1 MQFDQIIFMAIR
13 SLQTNKLRSFLTMLG
28 VIIGVMSVILLISLG
43 SGLQGYIVKQLENVG
58 SNLIIIYPGKLDLKT
73 LGQGGAVASITS
85 PKFILKDATDLVNG
99 SQYIEAAIPSAVAQG
114 VLKYQDQKTYTE
126 LLGLTANFHQVMNSP
141 LSAGDYFSESD
152 DRAGRK
158 VIILGSEIAKTL
170 FGDLDPIGKRVI
182 VNDFRFTVVGV
193 LKNRGV
199 SGGQEDH
206 VVIPI
211 TTEMH
216 IFNQTKVFAIY
227 AKVINSN
234 EMDAASADIKR
245 ILLNRLTEDDFTLL
259 TMKDLLG
266 AVSSIL
272 DVLTLALGGIAA
284 ISLLVGGIGI
294 MNIMLVSVTERTQ
307 EIGLRKAL
315 GATPNIIMVQFL
327 IEAVV
332 LSVGG
337 GMIGMALGGGI
348 ALIMRIFI
356 PTEVTLWS
364 VILAFSVSAIIGIV
378 FGVMPARKA
387 AKMNPIEA
395 LRYE

>member
-1 MQFDQIIFMAIR
+1 MQFDQIIFMAVR
-13 SLQTNKLRSFLTMLG
+13 SLQANKLRSFLTMLG
-28 VIIGVMSVILLISLG
+28 VIIGVMSVILLIALG
-43 SGLQGYIVKQLENVG
+43 SGLQRYIVQQLENVG
-58 SNLIIIYPGKLDLKT
+58 SNLIIIYPGKLDLKS
-73 LGQGGAVASITS
+73 LGQGGAVASMIA
-85 PKFILKDATDLVNG
+85 PKFVIKDATDIKNG
-99 SQYIEAAIPSAVAQG
+99 SPFVEAAIPTTVAQG
-114 VLKYQDQKTYTE
+114 VLKYQDQKTFTE
-126 LLGLTANFHQVMNSP
+126 LLGMTANFPQVMNSP
-141 LSAGDYFSESD
+141 LASGDYFSESD

-170 FGDLDPIGKRVI
+170 FGTEDPVDKRVI
-182 VNDFRFTVVGV
+182 VNETRFTVIGV

-199 SGGQEDH
+199 SGGNEDH
-206 VVIPI
+206 VIIPI
-211 TTEMH
+211 TTQMH
-216 IFNQTKVFAIY
+216 IFNQDKVYAIY

-234 EMDAASADIKR
+234 EMDAATSDIKR
-245 ILLNRLTEDDFTLL
+245 ILLNRLTEDDFTVL

-266 AVSSIL
+266 AVSAIL

-315 GATPNIIMVQFL
+315 GATPNVIMIQFL

-337 GMIGMALGGGI
+337 GMIGMALGAGI
-348 ALIMRIFI
+348 ALIMRAFI

-364 VILAFSVSAIIGIV
+364 VLLAFSVSAIIGII
-378 FGVMPARKA
+378 FGVAPARKA

>member
-13 SLQTNKLRSFLTMLG
+13 SLQANKVRSFLTMLG
-28 VIIGVMSVILLISLG
+28 VIIGVMSVILLTALG

-58 SNLIIIYPGKLDLKT
+58 SNLIIVYPGKLDLKS
-73 LGQGGAVASITS
+73 LGQGGMASITS
-85 PKFILKDATDLVNG
+85 PKFVLKDANDLETQ
-99 SQYIEAAIPSAVAQG
+99 SQYIEAVVPSAVAQG

-126 LLGLTANFHQVMNSP
+126 LLGLTANFSQVMNSP
-141 LSAGDYFSESD
+141 LASGEYFTESD
-152 DRAGRK
+152 DRSGRK
-158 VIILGSEIAKTL
+158 VIILGSEIAKNL
-170 FGDLDPIGKRVI
+170 FGTEEPIDKKVV
-182 VNDFRFTVVGV
+182 VNESRFTVIGV

-216 IFNQTKVFAIY
+216 LFNQNKVFALY

-245 ILLNRLTEDDFTLL
+245 ILLGRLTEDDFTLL

-315 GATPNIIMVQFL
+315 GATPNVIMIQFL

-337 GMIGMALGGGI
+337 GMIGMLLGGGI
-348 ALIMRIFI
+348 ALIMRLFI

-364 VILAFSVSAIIGIV
+364 VSLAFSVSAIIGIV

>member
-1 MQFDQIIFMAIR
+1 MAIR
-13 SLQTNKLRSFLTMLG
+13 SLQANKVRSFLTMLG
-28 VIIGVMSVILLISLG
+28 VIIGVMSVILLTALG

-58 SNLIIIYPGKLDLKT
+58 SNLIIVYPGKLDLKS
-73 LGQGGAVASITS
+73 LGQGGMASITS
-85 PKFILKDATDLVNG
+85 PKFVLKDANDLETQ
-99 SQYIEAAIPSAVAQG
+99 SQYIEAVVPSAVAQG

-126 LLGLTANFHQVMNSP
+126 LLGLTANFSQVMNSP
-141 LSAGDYFSESD
+141 LASGEYFTESD
-152 DRAGRK
+152 DRSGRK
-158 VIILGSEIAKTL
+158 VIILGSEIAKNL
-170 FGDLDPIGKRVI
+170 FGTEEPIDKKVV
-182 VNDFRFTVVGV
+182 VNESRFTVIGV

-216 IFNQTKVFAIY
+216 LFNQNKVFALY

-245 ILLNRLTEDDFTLL
+245 ILLGRLTEDDFTLL

-315 GATPNIIMVQFL
+315 GATPNVIMIQFL

-337 GMIGMALGGGI
+337 GMIGMLLGGGI
-348 ALIMRIFI
+348 ALIMRLFI

-364 VILAFSVSAIIGIV
+364 VSLAFSVSAIIGIV